1 MDKEASNMTNRI
13 PEVSAEP
20 ALYRVMIRVD
30 EILEHYS
37 SVAIL
42 EIEAA
47 LWKLLH
53 ELQKSLYVTQEATK
67 NHRIE

>member
-1 MDKEASNMTNRI
+1 MS
-13 PEVSAEP
+13 VSEL
-20 ALYRVMIRVD
+20 ALYRIIVNID
-30 EILEHYS
+30 EILTHYS
-37 SVAIL
+37 KNGAIA

-53 ELQKSLYVTQEATK
+53 EIQRLPLVTREATR

>member
-1 MDKEASNMTNRI
+1 MDKEVRDMNRVA
-13 PEVSAEP
+13 EVSAEL
-20 ALYRVMIRVD
+20 ALYRVMIRID
-30 EILEHYS
+30 EIVGHYTQN
-37 SVAIL
+37 AIA

-53 ELQKSLYVTQEATK
+53 ELQMSAYTVREAGR